1 MAGGR
6 EMESLMRQ
14 TSVDGSLSGSD
25 EQIEAMMQEHF
36 GPKLSGRQ
44 ETAHERTARGL
55 RQLEDLHSI
64 EGAPPIR
71 WSHQCLNHAP
81 ARRIAPPLCFACGA
95 EGAKSACAKCVVAR
109 YCTRECQV
117 ADWKARHKQ
126 GCAAF
131 KTLGVAQ
138 KFADAVS
145 AGSATDALVGKM
157 RLYAFPFAIQSL
169 RTAGRGFV
177 FLQSDTSLDVLSLP
191 TGSPPIDC
199 AGRPLVQVHR
209 SPHLCRA
216 SDRHSPT
223 YGQRGRVN
231 DLSNMHQSSA
241 SRPPSIPW
249 LWAPNRHAACSCT
262 TSLWRSLTQKS
273 PRRCQPCCQ
282 PDGPSLKQSTSMMTL
297 ARRYAKFT
305 PPPPLHPCAHAP

>member
-1 MAGGR
+1 
-6 EMESLMRQ
+6 MESLMRQ

-199 AGRPLVQVHR
+199 AGRPLVQARCVLMHYVTLEEFDTEISQALPALLPARRALVEAIDKYDDTGEAVLLVHFGP
-209 SPHLCRA
+209 SPDNSFTGVAIAPLAPDVAVCRA
-216 SDRHSPT
+216 MGAEYAGKDAL
-223 YGQRGRVN
+223 QI
-231 DLSNMHQSSA
+231 DLDDLGM
-241 SRPPSIPW
+241 
-249 LWAPNRHAACSCT
+249 
-262 TSLWRSLTQKS
+262 
-273 PRRCQPCCQ
+273 
-282 PDGPSLKQSTSMMTL
+282 
-297 ARRYAKFT
+297 
-305 PPPPLHPCAHAP
+305 